1 MAAIGQ
7 IRKHYGILVVIIGL
21 ALLAFVLGDLFK
33 STNRRQ
39 QNDVA
44 VVNGEKITYQDF
56 ANLAEQNIENQ
67 KRNTGSISNDDAFNV
82 RNQTL
87 EQMIREIIMN
97 EEFSALGLTVTSAEL
112 VDQFLGDEPNQYVA
126 QSFQDANGKFDR
138 EAVRNFINN
147 FDQYSPEMQAS
158 WLDFE
163 NAIMQDRLNTKY
175 ESLLKHGFYMPK
187 KLADRYNENKNAK
200 KSAEVYAV
208 RYTTIPDSTVVVTEQ
223 DNRKYYE
230 QYKNKYQADETR
242 AIDYIVFDVKPSKA
256 DYEAAKNYVES
267 VKEGLAQTSNVANFV
282 AYNSDMP
289 YDSSWKLTNA
299 LPVELED
306 VVANNEVG
314 FVYGPYESNGAYNV
328 ARIMDKANRSD
339 SLMASHVL
347 IAYQGAL
354 RSSATR
360 TKEQA
365 NALADSLYKTIKKSG
380 KIEGIVSFSDD
391 PSAKTNNGDLGWFLD
406 GAMVPTFNEFVQN
419 NKVGTVGVVESPFGY
434 HIVKVTNRN
443 EAKPMARVAVITH
456 EITASSETD
465 QMVFAD
471 VNKFVTEN
479 KTAEQFN
486 AAIEAQG
493 LNKRTFPSLKKY
505 TNRITGINNP
515 REIVRWAFKDD
526 VKVGDM
532 SNVFELEN
540 MYVVAVLTK
549 ITPEGVIS
557 YDDMIERY
565 AYQIKKVKKGE
576 MLAEKAKS
584 YGTDYQKMIDELK
597 GEKTTIDNISFDGRS
612 FGNFGVEDKVIG
624 STLGM
629 KEGVYSAPI
638 EGGNALVVVKV
649 TKNAPAGPT
658 DYASILREKKSNF
671 NNQILNGSAYSALR
685 DNAEIENNGILF
697 F

>member
-256 DYEAAKNYVES
+256 DYEEEKNYVES
-267 VKEGLAQTSNVANFV
+267 VKEGLAQT
-282 AYNSDMP
+282 
-289 YDSSWKLTNA
+289 
-299 LPVELED
+299 
-306 VVANNEVG
+306 
-314 FVYGPYESNGAYNV
+314 
-328 ARIMDKANRSD
+328 
-339 SLMASHVL
+339 
-347 IAYQGAL
+347 
-354 RSSATR
+354 
-360 TKEQA
+360 
-365 NALADSLYKTIKKSG
+365 
-380 KIEGIVSFSDD
+380 
-391 PSAKTNNGDLGWFLD
+391 
-406 GAMVPTFNEFVQN
+406 
-419 NKVGTVGVVESPFGY
+419 
-434 HIVKVTNRN
+434 
-443 EAKPMARVAVITH
+443 
-456 EITASSETD
+456 
-465 QMVFAD
+465 
-471 VNKFVTEN
+471 
-479 KTAEQFN
+479 
-486 AAIEAQG
+486 
-493 LNKRTFPSLKKY
+493 
-505 TNRITGINNP
+505 
-515 REIVRWAFKDD
+515 
-526 VKVGDM
+526 
-532 SNVFELEN
+532 
-540 MYVVAVLTK
+540 
-549 ITPEGVIS
+549 
-557 YDDMIERY
+557 
-565 AYQIKKVKKGE
+565 
-576 MLAEKAKS
+576 
-584 YGTDYQKMIDELK
+584 
-597 GEKTTIDNISFDGRS
+597 
-612 FGNFGVEDKVIG
+612 
-624 STLGM
+624 
-629 KEGVYSAPI
+629 
-638 EGGNALVVVKV
+638 
-649 TKNAPAGPT
+649 
-658 DYASILREKKSNF
+658 
-671 NNQILNGSAYSALR
+671 
-685 DNAEIENNGILF
+685 
-697 F
+697 